1 MTRTQ
6 RRSSFTLECEE
17 KDILIPPRPATVRRS
32 HVIREDEMRSAAAVA
47 TLRYY
52 RLTAGCYSLIALRT
66 DVMGD
71 DVKWAS

>member
-17 KDILIPPRPATVRRS
+17 KDILISPPPSVRRS
-32 HVIREDEMRSAAAVA
+32 HVIREGEMRSAAAVA

-52 RLTAGCYSLIALRT
+52 RLTVGCYSLIALRT

-71 DVKWAS
+71 DVKCAS